1 MKDKLERYV
10 IQAGEEL
17 ARHHI
22 AEVTLPWR
30 KYRTPYR
37 IFLAEMLLVRT
48 RTDVVARLFEQIYT
62 RYPTIDALA
71 EANEEDLRQLL
82 RPLGLLKRV
91 PSLINAAQ
99 YIREYHNGEIPREVE
114 NLIKIP
120 GVGPYTAAAVAA
132 FAYGKSD
139 VPADV
144 NILRFV
150 SRLTGLEMK
159 HATKGSSE
167 IRALLPLLSEH
178 NVGLSAEDLLDFTRL
193 VCKPRN
199 PHCEECPLHSHC
211 AYFQNTVLQG
221 RKKWEKTP

>member
-10 IQAGEEL
+10 IQAGKEL
-17 ARHHI
+17 AKHHI
-22 AEVTLPWR
+22 AETTLPWR

-37 IFLAEMLLVRT
+37 VFLAEMLLVRT
-48 RTDVVARLFEQIYT
+48 RTDMVARLFEQIYA
-62 RYPTIDALA
+62 RYPNIDALA
-71 EANEEDLRQLL
+71 DANEEELRQLL
-82 RPLGLLKRV
+82 RPLGLLKRA
-91 PSLINAAQ
+91 PSLINAAR
-99 YIREYHNGEIPREVE
+99 YIREYHNGEIPCEVE
-114 NLIKIP
+114 DLLKIP
-120 GVGPYTAAAVAA
+120 GVGPYTASAIAA

-159 HATKGSSE
+159 HATKGSPK
-167 IRALLPLLSEH
+167 IRELLPLLAKH

-199 PHCEECPLHSHC
+199 PHCEECPLRSYC
-211 AYFQNTVLQG
+211 VYFQNKALHG
-221 RKKWEKTP
+221 REEWEKIP